1 MNYIRFL
8 FVLYWFATFWSLG
21 PCPPKILDARLCLEK
36 HASREILSFL
46 KTFQLKRKL
55 KIKKIKNSTENLTS
69 MI

>member
-8 FVLYWFATFWSLG
+8 FVLYCFATFLKFG
-21 PCPPKILDARLCLEK
+21 PLPSQNPRCAPVFGKN
-36 HASREILSFL
+36 ASREILSFL
-46 KTFQLKRKL
+46 KTFRLKRKL